1 MTPVL
6 WYQFLVLASLLL
18 WLLDF
23 ELSLHNYSMINFYC
37 LSHKFLVLCNGGPS
51 KLIHHEVLRE
61 KLIHL
66 CSQIWVLS
74 VFHWVMYSISAD
86 ILLFQAVLVFW
97 TVWYVKE
104 MPGSAAVIWPPW
116 GSQSWE
122 VNAEEK
128 LKDTDYILTLF
139 ELLGSLFNSKDFP
152 GSRISSWW
160 TSISLVLSKQFSLGF
175 LFLVPHIILPLCK
188 SVVLL
193 V

>member
-61 KLIHL
+61 KLMHL

-128 LKDTDYILTLF
+128 LKDTVLYSILKT
-139 ELLGSLFNSKDFP
+139 SLAQEFP
-152 GSRISSWW
+152 VGEPVYLWYCQSSSVW
-160 TSISLVLSKQFSLGF
+160 VFYF
-175 LFLVPHIILPLCK
+175 LFPTSSYLCAK
-188 SVVLL
+188 VWCFWYSFSMNNM
-193 V
+193 